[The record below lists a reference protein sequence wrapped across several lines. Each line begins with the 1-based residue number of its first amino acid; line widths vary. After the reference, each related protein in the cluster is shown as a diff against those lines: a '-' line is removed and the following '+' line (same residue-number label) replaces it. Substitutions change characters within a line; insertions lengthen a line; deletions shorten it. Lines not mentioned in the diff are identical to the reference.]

1 LLILK
6 IMKIESFEIAVGRDD
21 PGISTGL
28 VGRRID
34 TGRPGPKVLLTGAL
48 HGDEL
53 TATGALWRVMER
65 LESAGIGGQVTVI
78 PLVNQQGARQSRRHV
93 PLATTDLNRVFP
105 GRKDGELG
113 ERLAAALADLMESH
127 DALIDVH
134 TAGWSTLFL
143 LLDHIADPELQGR
156 VYRWAYSS
164 GLPAFGEMPA
174 EQANLQ
180 GLDRCWTTW
189 VVNNGKPAVT
199 IELSSLM
206 TLDVAGAERGAEA
219 ILKMLSDLP
228 RALADKAGVEPIKLV
243 RKEVYSETGG
253 LFETACNVGD
263 RLKAGAIIG
272 RVRTMLGDVQEIAKA
287 PVAGDVIALNPTC
300 AVMVGTHLA
309 TLAVAPD

>member
-1 LLILK
+1 
-6 IMKIESFEIAVGRDD
+6 MKIESFEIAVGRDD

-28 VGRRID
+28 VGRRFD

-65 LESAGIGGQVTVI
+65 LDSTDIGGQFTII

-113 ERLAAALADLMESH
+113 ERLAAALAELMNSH

-134 TAGWSTLFL
+134 TAGWCTQFL
-143 LLDHIADPELQGR
+143 LLDHIDDCELQGR
-156 VYRWAYSS
+156 VYRWADSS
-164 GLPAFGEMPA
+164 GLPAFGEMPP

-189 VVNNGKPAVT
+189 VVRNGKPAVT

-206 TLDVAGAERGAEA
+206 TLDSAGAEKGAEA
-219 ILKMLSDLP
+219 ILKMLRDLP
-228 RALADKAGVEPIKLV
+228 RALADKNGAAPIKRV
-243 RKEVYSETGG
+243 RKEIYSETGG

-263 RLKAGAIIG
+263 KVKAGAIIG
-272 RVRTMLGDVQEIAKA
+272 RIRTILGDAQETVTA
-287 PVAGDVIALNPTC
+287 PSAGEVIALNPVS

>member
-1 LLILK
+1 
-6 IMKIESFEIAVGRDD
+6 
-21 PGISTGL
+21 
-28 VGRRID
+28 VGRRFD

-65 LESAGIGGQVTVI
+65 LDSAGIGGRLTII

-113 ERLAAALADLMESH
+113 ERLAAALVDLMSDH

-134 TAGWSTLFL
+134 TAGWCTNFL
-143 LLDHIADPELQGR
+143 LLDHIADPAMQGR
-156 VYRWAYSS
+156 VYRWAHSS
-164 GLPAFGEMPA
+164 ALSVFGEMPA

-199 IELSSLM
+199 IELSGLM
-206 TLDVAGAERGAEA
+206 TLDVVGAERGAEA
-219 ILKMLSDLP
+219 VLKMLKDLP
-228 RALADKAGVEPIKLV
+228 RALGDTAGVEPVKLV
-243 RKEVYSETGG
+243 RQEVYSETGG

-263 RLKAGAIIG
+263 KLAAGAVIG
-272 RVRTMLGDVQEIAKA
+272 RVRTMLGDVQETAVT
-287 PVAGDVIALNPTC
+287 PCAGDVSALNPVS
-300 AVMVGTHLA
+300 AVMVGTHLV
-309 TLAVAPD
+309 TLGVAAG

>member
-1 LLILK
+1 
-6 IMKIESFEIAVGRDD
+6 MKIESFEIAVGRDD

-28 VGRRID
+28 VGRRFD
-34 TGRPGPKVLLTGAL
+34 TGKPGPKVLLTGAL

-53 TATGALWRVMER
+53 TATGALWQVMER
-65 LESAGIGGQVTVI
+65 IDSAGIGGQLTII

-113 ERLAAALADLMESH
+113 ERLAAALAELMKSH

-143 LLDHIADPELQGR
+143 LLDHIADPQLQGR
-156 VYRWAYSS
+156 VYRWADSS
-164 GLPAFGEMPA
+164 GLPAFGEMPP

-180 GLDRCWTTW
+180 GLDKCWTTW

-199 IELSSLM
+199 IELSGLV
-206 TLDVAGAERGAEA
+206 TLDAPAAEQGADA
-219 ILKMLSDLP
+219 ILKMLRDLP
-228 RALADKAGVEPIKLV
+228 RALADKGGTEPVKLV

-263 RLKAGAIIG
+263 TVKPGTVLG
-272 RVRTMLGDVQEIAKA
+272 RIRTILGDPQETVTA
-287 PVAGDVIALNPTC
+287 PNAGQIIALNPVS
-300 AVMVGTHLA
+300 AVMVGTHLV

>member
-1 LLILK
+1 
-6 IMKIESFEIAVGRDD
+6 MKIESFEIAVGRDD

-28 VGRRID
+28 VGRRFD
-34 TGRPGPKVLLTGAL
+34 TGRPGPQVLLTGAL

-65 LESAGIGGQVTVI
+65 LDSADIGGQLTII

-113 ERLAAALADLMESH
+113 ERLAAALVELMDGH

-134 TAGWSTLFL
+134 TAGWCTNFL
-143 LLDHIADPELQGR
+143 LLDNIAEPVMQGM
-156 VYRWAYSS
+156 VYRWADSS
-164 GLPAFGEMPA
+164 ALPVFGEMPA

-199 IELSSLM
+199 IELSGLM
-206 TLDVAGAERGAEA
+206 TLDVVGAEQGADA
-219 ILKMLSDLP
+219 ILKLLRDLP
-228 RALADKAGVEPIKLV
+228 RALSDKTGAEPVKLV
-243 RKEVYSETGG
+243 RHEVYSETGG

-263 RLKAGAIIG
+263 KLAAGAVIG
-272 RVRTMLGDVQEIAKA
+272 RVRTMLGDIQETAVT
-287 PVAGDVIALNPTC
+287 PCAGDVIALNPVS
-300 AVMVGTHLA
+300 AVMVGTHLV
-309 TLAVAPD
+309 TLGVAPS